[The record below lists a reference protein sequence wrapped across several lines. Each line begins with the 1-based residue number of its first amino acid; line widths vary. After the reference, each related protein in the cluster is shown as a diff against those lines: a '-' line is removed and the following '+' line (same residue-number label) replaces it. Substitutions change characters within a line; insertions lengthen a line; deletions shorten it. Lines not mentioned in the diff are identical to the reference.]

1 MMIMF
6 RSIAV
11 IALLAATPAV
21 AGDYILYDCK
31 PTKVLLSIPDPEKDD
46 VYFSEYTLNRDGS
59 IKGGERLPSSLFIV
73 KDGGRKLYYRG
84 KLCRE
89 LD

>member
-1 MMIMF
+1 MI
-6 RSIAV
+6 RAIITV
-11 IALLAATPAV
+11 VALLITTPAT

-31 PTKVLLSIPDPEKDD
+31 PTKVLLSIPNESE
-46 VYFSEYTLNRDGS
+46 VGFQEYTYDRSGS
-59 IKGGERLPSSLFIV
+59 LKAGKELPNNLFVI

-89 LD
+89 L